1 MEIRWFGRLFLL
13 FSDPADEYVPRV
25 ILGRLVGDREGSLD
39 LKVKEIYYDE
49 DGIVIYFEEDI
60 LGVSLLEGDEEV
72 AQLLSKLQP

>member
-1 MEIRWFGRLFLL
+1 MRNIKSIKWFGKF
-13 FSDPADEYVPRV
+13 FVIFFADGSV